1 MKLLQVIFCSVC
13 ICLSPDGYKK
23 NRSSIICYA
32 WVLWNENDPT
42 FWFNAPTFSPFVCY
56 APLSFLSVNG
66 SCFASYIYLCY
77 ISFLFI
83 KMQFNLKT
91 VFYLLLQKLWKVCWL
106 HQWVSR
112 KWTLDKKKKKI
123 ESANACS
130 STIDEFRG
138 MLGWWSPVYCAV
150 LLHSNP
156 KCMHRVNLTITVGAV
171 MKEYAVVC
179 LFAKA
184 AGIKTQKCKKA
195 GCL

>member
-1 MKLLQVIFCSVC
+1 MLYFILV
-13 ICLSPDGYKK
+13 YKDAVQFEDCV
-23 NRSSIICYA
+23 SSLTTEVMEG
-32 WVLWNENDPT
+32 VLI
-42 FWFNAPTFSPFVCY
+42 APV
-56 APLSFLSVNG
+56 SF
-66 SCFASYIYLCY
+66 
-77 ISFLFI
+77 
-83 KMQFNLKT
+83 
-91 VFYLLLQKLWKVCWL
+91 QKVDFRQKE
-106 HQWVSR
+106 
-112 KWTLDKKKKKI
+112 KKI

-156 KCMHRVNLTITVGAV
+156 KCMHRVNLAITVGAV

>member
-66 SCFASYIYLCY
+66 SCFTSYIYLCY

-112 KWTLDKKKKKI
+112 KWTLDKKKK
-123 ESANACS
+123 N
-130 STIDEFRG
+130 R
-138 MLGWWSPVYCAV
+138 
-150 LLHSNP
+150 
-156 KCMHRVNLTITVGAV
+156 KC
-171 MKEYAVVC
+171 KC
-179 LFAKA
+179 LFIHHRWIQRN
-184 AGIKTQKCKKA
+184 AGLVITCVLCSASAFKSQMYAQSKFGHNCWCSYERICS
-195 GCL
+195 GVLIC